1 MDCKPTLMKTWGEIR
16 MIGLWDLLTG
26 IPAGMSTFVTA
37 GVAVAFIGNIQMS
50 SEVFLWIL
58 LAAGIAFAVLIGLTR
73 GRHAAPSALIQD
85 LFVFGSAAW
94 LWVNIYPNY
103 WEVLKVA
110 YIFILIIIIPV
121 WVAVKVRDYRVG
133 K

>member
-1 MDCKPTLMKTWGEIR
+1 MVCKPALMKTLGEIR
-16 MIGLWDLLTG
+16 MMGLWDLLTG
-26 IPAGMSTFVTA
+26 IPAGMSTFVAA
-37 GVAVAFIGNIQMS
+37 GVAIAFIGNIQMS

-58 LAAGIAFAVLIGLTR
+58 LAAGIAFAGLIGLIR
-73 GRHAAPSALIQD
+73 GRHAAPSALIQG

-94 LWVNIYPNY
+94 LWINIYPNP
-103 WEVLKVA
+103 WEVLRVS

-121 WVAVKVRDYRVG
+121 LVAVKVRDYRVG